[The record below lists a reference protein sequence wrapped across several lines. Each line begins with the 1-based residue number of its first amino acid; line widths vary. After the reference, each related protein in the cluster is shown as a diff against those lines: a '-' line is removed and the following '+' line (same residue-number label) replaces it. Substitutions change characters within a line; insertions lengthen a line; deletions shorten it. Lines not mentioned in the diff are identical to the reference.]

1 MQPVI
6 AIHGGAGDIPDSLVA
21 GHEQGVRR
29 AAEIGLEILQS
40 LGSAEDAVEAAI
52 RFLEDDETFDA
63 GRGSFLNRDG
73 EIELDA
79 SFMEGR
85 SLDAGAIAGVRDIAN
100 PISLARLIMN
110 SEQVLF
116 VGEGA
121 SRFAEQH
128 GMQRCTH
135 ERLLVAREYEL
146 WEKLRGAVKG
156 DTVGAVALD
165 HSGHLAAGTS
175 TGGRPFKLP
184 GRVGDVPCIGAG
196 LYADDELGAT
206 SSTGEG
212 ELIIRV
218 VMAKWAVD
226 HLAGGRIPQQV
237 AQEAIQNL
245 YTRVKGEGGLILID
259 RLGRVGCCF
268 NTRRM
273 SRAWSVGAEIFA
285 RVEPPSGP
293 PV

>member
-29 AAEIGLEILQS
+29 AADIGLEILQRR
-40 LGSAEDAVEAAI
+40 GSAEDAVEAAI
-52 RFLEDDETFDA
+52 RYLEDDETFDA
-63 GRGSFLNRDG
+63 GRGSFLNQDG

-79 SFMEGR
+79 SFMEGHA
-85 SLDAGAIAGVRDIAN
+85 LEAGAIAGVRDIAN
-100 PISLARLIMN
+100 PISLARLVMN
-110 SEQVLF
+110 SEQVF
-116 VGEGA
+116 YVGEGA

-128 GMQRCTH
+128 GMQRCTR
-135 ERLLVAREYEL
+135 ERLLVPRELAL
-146 WEKLRGAVKG
+146 WEELKGAVKG

-165 HSGHLAAGTS
+165 YRGHLAAGTS
-175 TGGRPFKLP
+175 TGGRPFKP
-184 GRVGDVPCIGAG
+184 AGRVGDVPCIGAG
-196 LYADDELGAT
+196 LYADDQLGAT

-212 ELIIRV
+212 EFIIRV

-226 HLAGGRIPQQV
+226 HLAGGRDPQWV
-237 AQEAIQNL
+237 TREAIQHL
-245 YTRVKGEGGLILID
+245 YDRVKGEGGLIMID

-273 SRAWSVGAEIFA
+273 SRAWSVGTQIIAQ
-285 RVEPPSGP
+285 VEPLEDAA
-293 PV
+293 V